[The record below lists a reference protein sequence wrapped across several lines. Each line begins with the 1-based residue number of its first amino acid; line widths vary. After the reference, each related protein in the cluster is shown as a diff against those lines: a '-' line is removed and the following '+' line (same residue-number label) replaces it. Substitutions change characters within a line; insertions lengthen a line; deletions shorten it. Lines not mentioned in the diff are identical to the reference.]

1 MSLNSLYDI
10 SVYIVGALPPQY
22 NFIYA
27 LVTLVISII
36 FILLIFTPFIIAY
49 KLIGG
54 K

>member
-10 SVYIVGALPPQY
+10 AVYIVGTLPPQFS
-22 NFIYA
+22 FIYG
-27 LVTLVISII
+27 LVTLVISIV